1 MIRFVHVNGRT
12 PRRGGYCALCG
23 AKIEVNYVREI
34 STGLC
39 YCDRV
44 CYIGSPTLPWPALE
58 YRAIDALAA
67 LPPCLPP
74 STTAKQSGQIVKFVD
89 YSVIRA

>member
-23 AKIEVNYVREI
+23 DKIEVNYVREI

-39 YCDRV
+39 YCDGV
-44 CYIGSPTLPWPALE
+44 CYVDSPTLPWPALE
-58 YRAIDALAA
+58 YLAA

>member
-74 STTAKQSGQIVKFVD
+74 STTAKQSGPIATFE
-89 YSVIRA
+89 